1 MLGFCSS
8 EEFAFFFPSF
18 FNFNF
23 FKPIIIFLHLFLF
36 AFPTVLFPL
45 QLIFNIHKSSYL
57 PLFNFAYLFFLFF
70 LSFPLN
76 IFLNFIFFALFPNWH
91 LPLVLFSSLCCS

>member
-8 EEFAFFFPSF
+8 AEFAFFFSPLF

-57 PLFNFAYLFFLFF
+57 PLFNFAYLFFLSF
-70 LSFPLN
+70 LSFL
-76 IFLNFIFFALFPNWH
+76 
-91 LPLVLFSSLCCS
+91 SSQHVC